1 MVYVALQVLLCLDI
15 PEKDLKGKNQVIEKL
30 DILVRIIN
38 NLINFKEKNHKL
50 DEKLLFILSIINKS
64 FNKFIEY
71 DISIT
76 ELLREVNTTLE
87 NELSDIFNNYLNSD
101 FNLFTFK
108 QLSKTS
114 LEEKWLCCTNLSLK
128 AYSTI

>member
-1 MVYVALQVLLCLDI
+1 MQEIDI

-108 QLSKTS
+108 QLSKT
-114 LEEKWLCCTNLSLK
+114 WRIQT
-128 AYSTI
+128 